1 MKSRRLVTRRRVLVP
16 LLAAIALAAGS
27 SAYTVFSPSGLIS
40 ATIPLDDSNVQSAAI
55 DETTGKV
62 FVALSLSWTNP
73 AVLVVDVRADRIER
87 TIRTTPAMPPQAI
100 APVIALDAHA
110 ERVFVPQDRGGRWSI
125 GLFDDR
131 DGHVVARVPIGGDP
145 YALAVDERTGRLVA
159 TVSEDANNPA
169 HAVHALVIDIR
180 QARVVT
186 NVRLDTVSNEIPT
199 LSVDDH
205 TGQAY
210 ALSDAG
216 IDVFREI
223 GVRSVSRL
231 HIGATPSNLV
241 IDTQQHLA
249 FVPGDANI
257 PYVRA
262 IDLRTGRERY
272 RFACRAFPSSD
283 SDGSG
288 AIDAVAGRII
298 YTDVGLLPSEP
309 LMVRDEKTGR
319 LIARVQV
326 GPHAHVVATDS
337 VMGRVYV
344 ATQRVDTTYGSQIG
358 EADFMPGPGTISVLD
373 ARTGRIM
380 GAITVGFGPTSA
392 ILDHRSH
399 KLFVFDSGGLVATTD
414 PWPWRALP
422 AWLRD
427 HIPFAPPRERG
438 GYVTGADIRV
448 VDTSRF

>member
-1 MKSRRLVTRRRVLVP
+1 MKVRRLVMRRRVLVL
-16 LLAAIALAAGS
+16 LLAAIALVAGGF
-27 SAYTVFSPSGLIS
+27 AYAVFSPSGLIS
-40 ATIPLDDSNVQSAAI
+40 ATIPLDDSNVQSVAI
-55 DETTGKV
+55 DEATGKV

-73 AVLVVDVRADRIER
+73 AVLVVDVQADRIER
-87 TIRTTPAMPPQAI
+87 TIRTTLAVPPQAI

-110 ERVFVPQDRGGRWSI
+110 ERVFVPQDRGSRWSI

-131 DGHVVARVPIGGDP
+131 DGHVVARVPIEGNP
-145 YALAVDERTGRLVA
+145 YALAVDERAGRLVA

-186 NVRLDTVSNEIPT
+186 NVRLDTVSNELPT
-199 LSVDDH
+199 LSVDDR

-231 HIGATPSNLV
+231 RIGATLSNLV
-241 IDTQQHLA
+241 IDTHQHLA
-249 FVPGDANI
+249 FVPGDANT

-272 RFACRAFPSSD
+272 RFACQAFPS

-288 AIDAVAGRII
+288 AIDAVSGRII
-298 YTDVGLLPSEP
+298 YTDVGLLQSEP

-326 GPHAHVVATDS
+326 GPHAHVVATDTI
-337 VMGRVYV
+337 MGRVYV

-358 EADFMPGPGTISVLD
+358 EANFMPVPGTISVLD

-380 GAITVGFGPTSA
+380 GAITVGCSPTRA
-392 ILDHRSH
+392 VLDNRSH
-399 KLFVFDSGGLVATTD
+399 KLFVLERGGSVATTD
-414 PWPWRALP
+414 PWPWRAFP
-422 AWLRD
+422 TWLRD

-438 GYVTGADIRV
+438 GYDAGADIRV
-448 VDTSRF
+448 VDTSRL

>member
-1 MKSRRLVTRRRVLVP
+1 V
-16 LLAAIALAAGS
+16 
-27 SAYTVFSPSGLIS
+27 
-40 ATIPLDDSNVQSAAI
+40 
-55 DETTGKV
+55 TGKV
-62 FVALSLSWTNP
+62 FVALSLSWTST

-87 TIRTTPAMPPQAI
+87 TIRTTSAVPPQAI
-100 APVIALDAHA
+100 APRIALDAHA
-110 ERVFVPQDRGGRWSI
+110 GRVFIPQDRGGRWSVTM
-125 GLFDDR
+125 FDAR
-131 DGHVVARVPIGGDP
+131 DGHFVARVPIGGNP
-145 YALAVDERTGRLVA
+145 YAFAVDERTGRLVA
-159 TVSEDANNPA
+159 TVSEDDNNPA
-169 HAVHALVIDIR
+169 HAIHALVIDIR

-186 NVRLDTVSNEIPT
+186 DVRLDTVSNEIPT
-199 LSVDDH
+199 LSVDDR

-231 HIGATPSNLV
+231 RIGATLSNLV

-249 FVPGDANI
+249 FVPGDANA

-262 IDLRTGRERY
+262 IDLYTGREQY
-272 RFACRAFPSSD
+272 RFACQAFPSSD

-298 YTDVGLLPSEP
+298 YTDVGLLQSEP
-309 LMVRDEKTGR
+309 LIVRDEKTGR

-344 ATQRVDTTYGSQIG
+344 ATQRVDTTYGSPID
-358 EADFMPGPGTISVLD
+358 EANFMPVPGAISVLD
-373 ARTGRIM
+373 PHTGRIM
-380 GAITVGFGPTSA
+380 GAIAVGFGPTRA
-392 ILDHRSH
+392 VLDHRSH
-399 KLFVFDSGGLVATTD
+399 KLFILERGGLVATTD

-438 GYVTGADIRV
+438 GYVAGADIRV